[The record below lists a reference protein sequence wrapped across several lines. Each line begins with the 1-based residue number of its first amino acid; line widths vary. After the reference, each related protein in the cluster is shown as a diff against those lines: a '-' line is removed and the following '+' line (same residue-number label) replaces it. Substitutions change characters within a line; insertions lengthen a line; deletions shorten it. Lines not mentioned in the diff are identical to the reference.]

1 VVTSWFNLIWPL
13 ETNEE
18 QEAKTNHISP
28 VVHTAHI
35 SGLWQSAGSEDKQAL
50 LQVSHY
56 GRACCLAR
64 CLMSHILPGHS

>member
-35 SGLWQSAGSEDKQAL
+35 SGLWQSAGVRGQTSAAPGIAL
-50 LQVSHY
+50 RESVLSGKVF
-56 GRACCLAR
+56 
-64 CLMSHILPGHS
+64 